1 LQDAVKNNNR
11 FGKRDPEF
19 VQFVSFT
26 VDPVHDTV
34 EVLKRYAD
42 RYSINPQN
50 WWLLTGSKKE
60 IYDLA
65 LNGMHLGIND
75 TEVDTAFIH
84 PQKFVLIDKDR
95 VIRSR
100 RDESGNPVLYNGL
113 DSADIKNIAEDI
125 ILLTLEKDRKKKFF
139 LADKL
144 PLIGVVFGIAIL
156 LITAMVVLFKKKKN
170 L

>member
-1 LQDAVKNNNR
+1 
-11 FGKRDPEF
+11 
-19 VQFVSFT
+19 
-26 VDPVHDTV
+26 
-34 EVLKRYAD
+34 
-42 RYSINPQN
+42 
-50 WWLLTGSKKE
+50 
-60 IYDLA
+60 
-65 LNGMHLGIND
+65 MHLGIND

-100 RDESGNPVLYNGL
+100 RSKEGNPVLYNGL
-113 DSADIKNIAEDI
+113 DSADVKNIAEDI

-144 PLIGVVFGIAIL
+144 PLIGIVFGVAIL
-156 LITAMVVLFKKKKN
+156 LITAMVILFKKKKN